1 MTASEGR
8 ASLTRVPKLTHDLL
22 LQVLRDSGGI
32 PLGVREILARTGLN
46 PGARTAVKRAL
57 RELVRTHAITGEGK
71 RYALRSDRPGR
82 PEAQG
87 QSPAGRRPRVP
98 GEEIPLTPGPSLP
111 SPAGGGGDVIQA
123 SPVAPASLVAPAPVP
138 ASPAVAP
145 ASSPEKPPS
154 AEQLLRGFRPLASG
168 RTGPKRMVGVL
179 HLKSQGYGF
188 VAPVASTGEDLF
200 LPAEEA
206 RGLADGDLILV
217 EMVTGRGGRWAAKL
231 ISVMERRRTHALGR
245 YERTGRAAV
254 VISRDR
260 DLLPLHVEPFPA
272 AHDGDEVRV
281 RLPARPED
289 AATVEAVV
297 GQSGDPRLESLS
309 VAYSQGFSDQF
320 PEAVSREAEA
330 FPDGVTAEQWRDRRN
345 IAALPL
351 VTIDG
356 EDARDFDDAVYVEET
371 GNETRLL
378 VAIAD
383 VASYVKA
390 GTALDAEALRRCTSV
405 YFPDRVLPMLPE
417 RLSNGLC
424 SLMPN
429 VERLCLVADM
439 RIDGSG
445 RTTRTELYPAV
456 MKSAARCTYTQVAE
470 SLAGTTVDLPER
482 VTSRF
487 PAMARLA
494 ERLMRM
500 REERGAIDFNLTEQ
514 RIVLG
519 PDGKVADVV
528 PRERN
533 QAHRLIESFMLAA
546 NEAVADH
553 FLRTERAA
561 IFRIHDSP
569 DEEKLENFLKLA
581 RAHGFQAPLGLAPK
595 AQSLNAFLARIEGR
609 PEARAL
615 NSLLLRSMMQAVY
628 AEKNIGHYGLG
639 AEGYLHFTSP
649 IRRYPDLMVHRL
661 LWLEWLGKATVEPDD
676 LAAVA
681 RRCSERERAAMSAER
696 EIDNFYG
703 ALWAADHVGE
713 RFAGT
718 IDGATDAGLFVEID
732 AHMVS
737 GLVAAE
743 SLGRGV
749 RLDKPMQRWILGR
762 TGASLGIG
770 DTVEIE
776 IASANVARRQIDL
789 VLPSA
794 PGQAAAPHPSS
805 RSAAAEK
812 TLPASMAQPGPALA
826 THGSGV
832 HRRRTGTGGS
842 LAFRRHTPEKR
853 NPERRSAPK
862 RALKD
867 AVREAGKKKQ
877 AGPQRKPKGSRGSGR
892 RSGRRRR

>member
-1 MTASEGR
+1 
-8 ASLTRVPKLTHDLL
+8 VPKLTKDLL
-22 LQVLRDSGGI
+22 LQVLRDARGA
-32 PLGVREILARTGLN
+32 PLGVGEILARAELHS
-46 PGARTAVKRAL
+46 GARSAVKRAL
-57 RELVRTHAITGEGK
+57 RELIREHAITGEGK
-71 RYALRSDRPGR
+71 RYALRTDRSQPQAR
-82 PEAQG
+82 QESNRAPAS
-87 QSPAGRRPRVP
+87 SPAENRRPPSMPARVP
-98 GEEIPLTPGPSLP
+98 AEVFPSTPARVRAEEFPSPPARVPAEEFP
-111 SPAGGGGDVIQA
+111 SPPARVPAEEFPSPPAPAGGGG
-123 SPVAPASLVAPAPVP
+123 
-138 ASPAVAP
+138 
-145 ASSPEKPPS
+145 E
-154 AEQLLRGFRPLASG
+154 AERLLRGFRPLAQARG
-168 RTGPKRMVGVL
+168 GPKRVVGVL
-179 HLKSQGYGF
+179 HLKQQGYGF
-188 VAPVASTGEDLF
+188 VSPVASVGEDLF

-206 RGLADGDLILV
+206 RGLGDGDLILCEV
-217 EMVTGRGGRWAAKL
+217 VTGRGGRWAAKL
-231 ISVMERRRTHALGR
+231 VSVMERRRTHALGR
-245 YERTGRAAV
+245 YERTGRTAV
-254 VISRDR
+254 VIPRDPN
-260 DLLPLHVEPFPA
+260 LLPLHVEPFPQ

-281 RLPARPED
+281 RLPARVQDSAE
-289 AATVEAVV
+289 VEAVV
-297 GQSGDPRLESLS
+297 GKAGDPRLESLS
-309 VAYSQGFSDQF
+309 VAYEQGFSDQF
-320 PEAVSREAEA
+320 PEAVSKEAEA
-330 FPDGVTAEQWRDRRN
+330 FPDQVTPEQWRDRRN
-345 IAALPL
+345 LAALPL

-356 EDARDFDDAVYVEET
+356 EDARDFDDAVYVEELA
-371 GNETRLL
+371 GETRLL

-383 VASYVKA
+383 VATYVKS

-439 RIDGSG
+439 RIDAAG

-456 MKSAARCTYTQVAE
+456 MKSAARCTYTQVSD
-470 SLAGTTVDLPER
+470 SLAGKAVDLPER

-494 ERLMRM
+494 ERLMHM
-500 REERGAIDFNLTEQ
+500 REQRGAIDFNLTEQ

-553 FLRTERAA
+553 FVRSQRAA

-581 RAHGFQAPLGLAPK
+581 RAHGFQAPLGQAPRP
-595 AQSLNAFLARIEGR
+595 QSLNAFLARIEGR

-661 LWLEWLGKATVEPDD
+661 LSLEWLGKPAVEPED

-713 RFAGT
+713 RFMGT

-743 SLGRGV
+743 SLGSSA
-749 RLDKPMQRWILGR
+749 RLARELQRWVLGR
-762 TGASLGIG
+762 TGIALGIG
-770 DTVEIE
+770 DAIEVEIV
-776 IASANVARRQIDL
+776 SANVARRQIDL
-789 VLPSA
+789 RWT
-794 PGQAAAPHPSS
+794 AAP
-805 RSAAAEK
+805 
-812 TLPASMAQPGPALA
+812 AQEPGAKP
-826 THGSGV
+826 
-832 HRRRTGTGGS
+832 
-842 LAFRRHTPEKR
+842 K
-853 NPERRSAPK
+853 PERRKAAASSSKQEKRVPERRAAPSAGAKKPA
-862 RALKD
+862 RQ
-867 AVREAGKKKQ
+867 GKKD
-877 AGPQRKPKGSRGSGR
+877 SRR
-892 RSGRRRR
+892 RGRRRR

>member
-1 MTASEGR
+1 MLTVR
-8 ASLTRVPKLTHDLL
+8 DSLTAIDRQATLARVPKLTHDLL
-22 LQVLRDSGGI
+22 LQVLRDSAGT

-46 PGARTAVKRAL
+46 PGARTAVKRVL
-57 RELVRTHAITGEGK
+57 RELVRTHSITGEGK
-71 RYALRSDRPGR
+71 RYALRKDHG
-82 PEAQG
+82 E
-87 QSPAGRRPRVP
+87 RVEGHKP
-98 GEEIPLTPGPSLP
+98 PI
-111 SPAGGGGDVIQA
+111 A
-123 SPVAPASLVAPAPVP
+123 APP
-138 ASPAVAP
+138 VAP
-145 ASSPEKPPS
+145 ASSPEKSPAPAVPAPGPTATS
-154 AEQLLRGFRPLASG
+154 DQLLRGFRPLAAAARG
-168 RTGPKRMVGVL
+168 GPKRMVGVL

-188 VAPVASTGEDLF
+188 VSPVASKGEDLF

-217 EMVTGRGGRWAAKL
+217 DMVTGRGGRWAAKL
-231 ISVMERRRTHALGR
+231 VSVMERRRTHALGR

-254 VISRDR
+254 VVSRDR
-260 DLLPLHVEPFPA
+260 DLLPLHVEPFA
-272 AHDGDEVRV
+272 LAHDGDEVRV
-281 RLPARPED
+281 LLPARPD
-289 AATVEAVV
+289 QTATVEAVV
-297 GQSGDPRLESLS
+297 GVAGDPRLESLS
-309 VAYSQGFSDQF
+309 VAYGQGFSDQF
-320 PEAVSREAEA
+320 PPAVIAEAEA
-330 FPDGVTAEQWRDRRN
+330 FPDRITAEQWRDRRN
-345 IAALPL
+345 VASLRL

-356 EDARDFDDAVYVEET
+356 EDARDFDDAVYVEEI
-371 GNETRLL
+371 GSETRLL

-383 VASYVKA
+383 VASYVRS

-424 SLMPN
+424 SLMPS

-439 RIDGSG
+439 RIDGAG

-456 MKSAARCTYTQVAE
+456 MKSAARCTYTQVAD
-470 SLAGTTVDLPER
+470 SLAGKPVDLPER

-494 ERLMRM
+494 ERLMHM
-500 REERGAIDFNLTEQ
+500 REQRGAIDFNLTEQ

-519 PDGKVADVV
+519 NDGKVADVV

-553 FLRTERAA
+553 FLRSERAA

-569 DEEKLENFLKLA
+569 DEEKLEAFLKLA
-581 RAHGFQAPLGLAPK
+581 RAHGFQAPLGQAPK
-595 AQSLNAFLARIEGR
+595 PQSLNAFLARIEGR

-661 LWLEWLGKATVEPDD
+661 LWLEWLGNTPVADDD

-696 EIDNFYG
+696 EIDNYYG

-737 GLVAAE
+737 GLVSAD
-743 SLGRGV
+743 SLGRAA
-749 RLDKPMQRWILGR
+749 RLEKDMQRWVLGR
-762 TGASLGIG
+762 TGMSLGIG
-770 DTVEIE
+770 DAIEIE

-789 VLPSA
+789 TLVGA
-794 PGQAAAPHPSS
+794 PGHATIERGSPERSGPPARSQAKLQAKP
-805 RSAAAEK
+805 R
-812 TLPASMAQPGPALA
+812 
-826 THGSGV
+826 
-832 HRRRTGTGGS
+832 
-842 LAFRRHTPEKR
+842 
-853 NPERRSAPK
+853 PERRKATQEKRVPERRTSAG
-862 RALKD
+862 ASSSG
-867 AVREAGKKKQ
+867 AKKQ
-877 AGPQRKPKGSRGSGR
+877 GPGKQGPGKQGQNKKSGR

>member
-1 MTASEGR
+1 LTAIDR
-8 ASLTRVPKLTHDLL
+8 QASLTRVPKLTHDLL
-22 LQVLRDSGGI
+22 LQVLRDSGGT

-46 PGARTAVKRAL
+46 QGARTAVKRAL

-71 RYALRSDRPGR
+71 RYALRTDRGER
-82 PEAQG
+82 PEAP
-87 QSPAGRRPRVP
+87 SRRP
-98 GEEIPLTPGPSLP
+98 PSLP
-111 SPAGGGGDVIQA
+111 SPASGGGGSGVA
-123 SPVAPASLVAPAPVP
+123 PASSPVAPASPPSV
-138 ASPAVAP
+138 
-145 ASSPEKPPS
+145 PS
-154 AEQLLRGFRPLASG
+154 AEQLLRGFRPLAVAKG
-168 RTGPKRMVGVL
+168 GPKRMVGVL

-188 VAPVASTGEDLF
+188 VAPVASKGEDLF

-206 RGLADGDLILV
+206 RGLADGDLLLV

-231 ISVMERRRTHALGR
+231 VSVMERRRTHALGR
-245 YERTGRAAV
+245 YERTGAGAV

-260 DLLPLHVEPFPA
+260 DLLPLHVEPFPQA
-272 AHDGDEVRV
+272 RDGDEVRV
-281 RLPARPED
+281 RLPARPELP
-289 AATVEAVV
+289 AIVEAVV
-297 GQSGDPRLESLS
+297 GASGDPRLESLS
-309 VAYSQGFSDQF
+309 VAYGQGFSDQF
-320 PEAVSREAEA
+320 PPAVVAEAEA

-345 IAALPL
+345 VSALPL

-371 GNETRLL
+371 EGETRLL

-390 GTALDAEALRRCTSV
+390 GSALDAEALRRCTSV

-456 MKSAARCTYTQVAE
+456 MKSAARCTYTQVAD
-470 SLAGTTVDLPER
+470 SLAGSAVDLPER

-500 REERGAIDFNLTEQ
+500 REQRGAIDFNLTEQ

-519 PDGKVADVV
+519 ADGKVADVV

-553 FLRTERAA
+553 FLRTQRAA

-569 DEEKLENFLKLA
+569 DEEKLESFLKLA
-581 RAHGFQAPLGLAPK
+581 RAHGFQAPLGQSPK
-595 AQSLNAFLARIEGR
+595 PQSLNAFLARVEGR

-661 LWLEWLGKATVEPDD
+661 LWLEWLGKTTVEADD

-696 EIDNFYG
+696 EIDNYYG

-743 SLGRGV
+743 GLGRAA
-749 RLDKPMQRWILGR
+749 RLEKDMQRWILGR
-762 TGASLGIG
+762 TGAALGIG
-770 DTVEIE
+770 DTIQIE

-789 VLPSA
+789 TLVGA
-794 PGQAAAPHPSS
+794 PGQSS
-805 RSAAAEK
+805 IPPPRAGEGREGGHRARSSK
-812 TLPASMAQPGPALA
+812 PGQTQGKAKKPL
-826 THGSGV
+826 
-832 HRRRTGTGGS
+832 GGS
-842 LAFRRHTPEKR
+842 KT
-853 NPERRSAPK
+853 
-862 RALKD
+862 
-867 AVREAGKKKQ
+867 
-877 AGPQRKPKGSRGSGR
+877 KPKGGR
-892 RSGRRRR
+892 QQGQRKAGRRRR